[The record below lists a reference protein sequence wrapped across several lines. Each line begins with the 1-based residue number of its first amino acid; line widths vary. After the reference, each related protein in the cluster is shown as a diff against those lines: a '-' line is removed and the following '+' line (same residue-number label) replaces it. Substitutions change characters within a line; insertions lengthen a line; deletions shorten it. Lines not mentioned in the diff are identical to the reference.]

1 MKEEISVTKEEKSSV
16 YQHEDAIMKSMMQF
30 FANELLPYLGIHEK
44 VIGIAPTES
53 TILEF
58 HKCFQD
64 NNLIMEDGS
73 WKHFEFKSSSKG
85 IKDLKRFRSY
95 EAVIS
100 YQYNV
105 SVTTCV
111 LFSGKI
117 KNPVTEFTEGLNTY
131 RIMPI
136 IMADWNADEFLIELR
151 HKIDENEKITKEEL
165 IRLVLMPLMGGE
177 SAQKER
183 ITGAF
188 RIIEKAKD
196 ISEEDVRRLEAV
208 IYTMADKFLE
218 KIDLDEVRSEMR
230 MTELGKMLYKEAE
243 KKVKLES
250 AKNLLGILNDE
261 LIAEKIGIPLEDVL
275 KLKEEM
281 K

>member
-73 WKHFEFKSSSKG
+73 WKHFEFQSSSKC

-136 IMADWNADEFLIELR
+136 IMADWNADEFVIELR